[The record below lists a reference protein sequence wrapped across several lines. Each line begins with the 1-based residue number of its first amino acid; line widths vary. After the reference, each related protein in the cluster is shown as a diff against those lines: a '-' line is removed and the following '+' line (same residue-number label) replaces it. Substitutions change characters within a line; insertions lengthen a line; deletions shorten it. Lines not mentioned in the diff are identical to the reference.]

1 MLVVIIF
8 QLQLKQILLNNVII
22 KREVQ
27 VKRFHQFLK
36 VCISLQQV
44 IRDQSIK
51 QIIQALVNK
60 IIVEEVL
67 QMMLLNCNQFLKNKQ
82 IVELPHLTNNR
93 TKRILLISATLLLPV
108 VKYTKNM
115 ILTNR
120 VILIKL
126 NQTNLTNPSPK

>member
-1 MLVVIIF
+1 
-8 QLQLKQILLNNVII
+8 VII
-22 KREVQ
+22 KKEVQ

-51 QIIQALVNK
+51 QITQAQVNK
-60 IIVEEVL
+60 ITVAEVP

-82 IVELPHLTNNR
+82 IVELPRLTNNR
-93 TKRILLISATLLLPV
+93 TKKILLISATLLLPV

-126 NQTNLTNPSPK
+126 NQTNLTNQSLKLMKHHHQVKKNKLL